1 MGRTRPR
8 YLNLRVELWISIILG
23 SLEVSSFRG
32 GWMVLHVMSE
42 VAVSVLNSLVLIAA
56 QTAALNQG

>member
-42 VAVSVLNSLVLIAA
+42 VAVSVLNSFVLIAA

>member
-1 MGRTRPR
+1 VGRTRPR

>member
-1 MGRTRPR
+1 VGRTRPR
-8 YLNLRVELWISIILG
+8 YLNLRVELWISVILG

-32 GWMVLHVMSE
+32 GWVVLHVMSE